1 MANFI
6 LAGDIGGTNTRLAL
20 FDETQ
25 QPHDIREYSSTKFP
39 GLEPIIA
46 QYLQDTNAAKGAF
59 TRAGFGVAGPVE
71 QGPDGLFVHGTNL
84 SWGVT
89 QLTLAQ
95 SLGLQPD
102 HVGLLND
109 LAANALG
116 ATVVAA
122 SRTVLLHAGEESS
135 GHRAIISAGTGLGV
149 AGLYWDGKTH
159 SPFPS
164 EGGHSNFGPRN
175 QREDALLQYLRG
187 KDTQHFNGHVSWER
201 VLSGPGLFNLFD
213 YLRHA
218 GVAEQKLQLADGVK
232 PGEAARLI
240 SKAGMDGSCPR
251 SVEALDWFV
260 SIYGAAAGN
269 VAIQFLALGGIYIG
283 GGIAPKIIEKLKAP
297 AFINAFLEK
306 GRLKE
311 QVLERIPVRVVLDE
325 YAALRGAA
333 LHASRL

>member
-20 FDETQ
+20 FDDDQ
-25 QPHDIREYSSTKFP
+25 QPRDIREYSSTRFP
-39 GLEPIIA
+39 GLEPIIE
-46 QYLQDTNAAKGAF
+46 QYLKDTNAPKAAF
-59 TRAGFGVAGPVE
+59 GRAGFGVAGPVE
-71 QGPDGLFVHGTNL
+71 QGPDGLCVHGTNL

-89 QLTLAQ
+89 QATLARA
-95 SLGLQPD
+95 LGLATD

-116 ATVVAA
+116 ATVVAPA
-122 SRTVLLHAGEESS
+122 RTVMIQAGEECP

-149 AGLYWDGKTH
+149 AGLYWDGKKH

-175 QREDALLQYLRG
+175 EREDALLEYLRA
-187 KDTQHFNGHVSWER
+187 KDTDRFNGHVSWER
-201 VLSGPGLFNLFD
+201 VLSGPGLYNLFD
-213 YLRHA
+213 FLRYA
-218 GVAEQKLQLADGVK
+218 GIAEQKLQLADGIK
-232 PGEAARLI
+232 PGEAAKLI
-240 SKAGMDGSCPR
+240 SKAGMEGSCPR

-260 SIYGAAAGN
+260 TIYGAAAGN

-283 GGIAPKIIEKLKAP
+283 GGIAPKLIEKLKKP
-297 AFINAFLEK
+297 EFINAFLEK

-311 QVLERIPVRVVLDE
+311 QVLQRIPVRVVLDE

-333 LHASRL
+333 LNASRL

>member
-1 MANFI
+1 MPNLI

-20 FDETQ
+20 FDEAQ
-25 QPHDIREYSSTKFP
+25 QPRDIREYSSTKFP
-39 GLEPIIA
+39 GLEPIIE
-46 QYLQDTNAAKGAF
+46 QYLHDTNAAKGAF

-71 QGPDGLFVHGTNL
+71 QGPDGVFVHGTNL

-89 QLTLAQ
+89 QSTLARA
-95 SLGLQPD
+95 LGLD
-102 HVGLLND
+102 KGHVGLLND

-122 SRTVLLHAGEESS
+122 SRTVQLHAGEECP

-149 AGLYWDGKTH
+149 AGLYWDGREH

-175 QREDALLQYLRG
+175 EREDALLQYLRG
-187 KDTQHFNGHVSWER
+187 KDMEHFNGHVSWER
-201 VLSGPGLFNLFD
+201 VLSGPGLFNLFGF
-213 YLRHA
+213 LRHA
-218 GVAEQKLQLADGVK
+218 GIAEQKLQLPDGAK
-232 PGEAARLI
+232 PGDAAKLI

-251 SVEALDWFV
+251 SVEALNWFA

-283 GGIAPKIIEKLKAP
+283 GGIAPKIIEKLKSP
-297 AFINAFLEK
+297 AFINSFLEK

-333 LHASRL
+333 LYASRL

>member
-1 MANFI
+1 MANLI

-20 FDETQ
+20 FDEAQ

-39 GLEPIIA
+39 GLELIID
-46 QYLQDTNAAKGAF
+46 QYRQDTGAMKAPF

-89 QLTLAQ
+89 QSTLAR
-95 SLGLQPD
+95 SLGLEPRS
-102 HVGLLND
+102 VGLLND

-116 ATVVAA
+116 ATVVAHD
-122 SRTVLLHAGEESS
+122 RTVILHTGEEAS

-149 AGLYWDGKTH
+149 AGLYWDGREH

-175 QREDALLQYLRG
+175 EREDALLLYLRG
-187 KDTQHFNGHVSWER
+187 KDTERFNGHVSWER
-201 VLSGPGLFNLFD
+201 VLSGPGLYNLFD

-218 GVAEQKLQLADGVK
+218 GIAEQKLQLADGVK
-232 PGEAARLI
+232 PGEAAKLI

-297 AFINAFLEK
+297 GFINSFLE
-306 GRLKE
+306 KE
-311 QVLERIPVRVVLDE
+311 QVLQRIPVRVVLDE

-333 LHASRL
+333 LFASRL